1 MNDTQPRNT
10 RARERFLDAILQSA
24 IEYAIISL
32 DLDGLVTSWNEG
44 AVRVL
49 GWTPDEVIGGPGAI
63 IFTEQDKQD
72 GIPQRE
78 MTAALDQ
85 GSGTDERWHLKKD
98 GSLFWASGQMMALR
112 SEDGA
117 VEGYLKILRDRT
129 DQREAEERQR
139 VLMHELSHRM
149 KNTLTVVQAIT
160 TQTFR
165 NSSTLEEA
173 AASVSARLTAYS
185 KAHDILLQRDWL
197 ATTMAAL
204 VEATATNL
212 GIDESKR
219 FQMHGPLVEV
229 GPQAALAFSLVL
241 HELATNAAKYGA
253 LSTEAGV
260 VDVAWSVARRDGI
273 EKMAFFWAER
283 GGPEIDPPKRK
294 GFGSRLI
301 TSSLQGLGEVAL
313 EYRREGLLV
322 SFEGDLRK
330 LQYKTYADAAQAD

>member
-1 MNDTQPRNT
+1 
-10 RARERFLDAILQSA
+10 
-24 IEYAIISL
+24 
-32 DLDGLVTSWNEG
+32 
-44 AVRVL
+44 
-49 GWTPDEVIGGPGAI
+49 
-63 IFTEQDKQD
+63 
-72 GIPQRE
+72 
-78 MTAALDQ
+78 
-85 GSGTDERWHLKKD
+85 
-98 GSLFWASGQMMALR
+98 
-112 SEDGA
+112 
-117 VEGYLKILRDRT
+117 
-129 DQREAEERQR
+129 
-139 VLMHELSHRM
+139 M

-197 ATTMAAL
+197 ATTMAAI

-212 GIDESKR
+212 GIDESNR

-253 LSTEAGV
+253 LSTESGV
-260 VDVAWSVARRDGI
+260 VDVAWSVARRAGI
-273 EKMAFFWAER
+273 ERMAFFWAES

>member
-1 MNDTQPRNT
+1 MNDTQPQNT

-49 GWTPDEVIGGPGAI
+49 GWKPEEVIGGPGSI
-63 IFTEQDKQD
+63 IFTEEDKRD
-72 GIPQRE
+72 GIPQSE

-112 SEDGA
+112 SDDGT
-117 VEGYLKILRDRT
+117 VEGYVKILRDRT
-129 DQREAEERQR
+129 DQRETEERQR

-160 TQTFR
+160 SQTFR
-165 NSSTLEEA
+165 NSATLEDA
-173 AASVSARLTAYS
+173 AAAISARLTAYS

-197 ATTMAAL
+197 ATTMAAI
-204 VEATATNL
+204 VEATAASL
-212 GIDESKR
+212 GMEGSDR
-219 FQMHGPLVEV
+219 FRMHGPSIEV
-229 GPQAALAFSLVL
+229 GPQAALTFSVVL

-253 LSTEAGV
+253 LSGETGA
-260 VDVAWSVARRDGI
+260 VDVAWSVVARDGV
-273 EKMAFFWAER
+273 ERMAFSWTEG
-283 GGPEIDPPKRK
+283 GGPEVKQPERK
-294 GFGSRLI
+294 GFGSRLV
-301 TSSLQGLGEVAL
+301 TSSLQGLGELVV
-313 EYRREGLLV
+313 EYRSEGV
-322 SFEGDLRK
+322 RIDFEGELRK
-330 LQYKTYADAAQAD
+330 LQYKSYADTEQAG